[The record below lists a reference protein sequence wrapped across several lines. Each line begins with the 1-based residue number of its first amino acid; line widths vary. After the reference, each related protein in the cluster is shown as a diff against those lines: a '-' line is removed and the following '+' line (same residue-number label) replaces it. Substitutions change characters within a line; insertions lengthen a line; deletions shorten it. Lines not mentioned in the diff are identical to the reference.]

1 MMSMPILSKTGL
13 DNTLRELLKGGKVEW
28 LSIRD
33 GEKSD
38 LIVVG
43 IRMAAEAL
51 PKKMSTGASLDS
63 PGHPGFD

>member
-43 IRMAAEAL
+43 IRMAAKAL
-51 PKKMSTGASLDS
+51 PKK
-63 PGHPGFD
+63 